1 MENLN
6 FHKRKLY
13 ALILAA
19 VGLIALILPWISIS
33 FGGFGSTSVNGF
45 RSWGMLT
52 LVGVAGV
59 AVASLMGNKLSDF
72 DENTR
77 KIALGS
83 FAAIAAGALI
93 FFLRIQTADGGEFV
107 STGIGVWLA
116 LAAGVL
122 GLLWMLGRV
131 KLPDIKKDDPTSPNN
146 PPSNF

>member
-19 VGLIALILPWISIS
+19 AALLGLILPWFSS
-33 FGGFGSTSVNGF
+33 GSGFWSYAINGF
-45 RSWGMLT
+45 HSWGL
-52 LVGVAGV
+52 LVLAGV
-59 AVASLMGNKLSDF
+59 LGIEATCLYGNTQSDF
-72 DENTR
+72 DESKRRFTLYCFVV
-77 KIALGS
+77 IT
-83 FAAIAAGALI
+83 AGAVITFIRALTEGASLGI
-93 FFLRIQTADGGEFV
+93 F
-107 STGIGVWLA
+107 GIGFYLS

-122 GLLWMLGRV
+122 GTLWILGRV